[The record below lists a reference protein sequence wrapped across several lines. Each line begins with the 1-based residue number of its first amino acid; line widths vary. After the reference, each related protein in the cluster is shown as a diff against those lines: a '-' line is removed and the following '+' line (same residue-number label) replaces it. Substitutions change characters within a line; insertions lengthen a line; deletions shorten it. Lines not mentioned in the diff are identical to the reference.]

1 MGLPCTLV
9 KGVAL
14 TDSKAFV
21 SACFAVEGM
30 ILLWAFTFSA
40 FACSF
45 FVFID
50 LFS

>member
-1 MGLPCTLV
+1 V

-21 SACFAVEGM
+21 SACFAVKGM
-30 ILLWAFTFSA
+30 ILFWGFTFSA
-40 FACSF
+40 FARSF
-45 FVFID
+45 FVFSG